1 METQR
6 YLYET
11 HMHTS
16 EASACAGSTGA
27 QMARAYKEAGYTG
40 IIVTDHFFYGNTSV
54 DRSLPWEEWVRRF
67 CLGYEHAK
75 AEGERIGLSVFF
87 GWEACYEGTEFLVY
101 GLDQAWLL
109 AHPQIKDASIE
120 EQYALVHEGGGI
132 ISHAHPFR
140 EEDYI
145 PEIRLFPE
153 YVDAVEGVN
162 AMHSVEKVRPKPIRY
177 TPPTPQQAE
186 KKPENGAVIPAA
198 ARLSFD
204 AHDLPFEPGSMV
216 TLYGNPPKGRPIEMA
231 QVNIE
236 SGNVTVWG
244 DVFKIDRRT
253 SRDEKTLILS
263 IYFTDYTGS
272 YCVSSRS
279 AL

>member
-109 AHPQIKDASIE
+109 AHPQIKDASIR

-162 AMHSVEKVRPKPIRY
+162 AMHSSRASDCHKNPLFNERALAYGK
-177 TPPTPQQAE
+177 E
-186 KKPENGAVIPAA
+186 HN
-198 ARLSFD
+198 
-204 AHDLPFEPGSMV
+204 LPFTAGSDA
-216 TLYGNPPKGRPIEMA
+216 Y
-231 QVNIE
+231 
-236 SGNVTVWG
+236 
-244 DVFKIDRRT
+244 DRRRYGL
-253 SRDEKTLILS
+253 SKKTER
-263 IYFTDYTGS
+263 YP
-272 YCVSSRS
+272 
-279 AL
+279 